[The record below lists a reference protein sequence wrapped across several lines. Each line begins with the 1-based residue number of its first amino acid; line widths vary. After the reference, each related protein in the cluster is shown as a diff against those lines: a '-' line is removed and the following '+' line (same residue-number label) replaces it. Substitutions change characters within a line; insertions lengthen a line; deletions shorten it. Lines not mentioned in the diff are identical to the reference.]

1 MVRFD
6 NPFDPSKDGQNP
18 IVDGVRFHIRES
30 QQNKENIWNYILK
43 YVQPEQGDRPLD
55 ILEYAMKCM
64 NISDS
69 QLTVADEHELLD
81 RIIGYFY

>member
-6 NPFDPSKDGQNP
+6 NPFDPSKDGQNL

-64 NISDS
+64 NIPDS

-81 RIIGYFY
+81 KIIEYFY